1 MDGVLENHF
10 GGGGWIADLGGSG
23 GEWNAS
29 VKREFIVVER

>member
-10 GGGGWIADLGGSG
+10 GGGWIADLGGSR